1 MNTKQYID
9 SYLSNYPKIKVKY
22 LDELAKIFIKENKNI
37 EDLQEF
43 LKDKDNHYP

>member
-1 MNTKQYID
+1 MNSKQYID

-37 EDLQEF
+37 LEEF
-43 LKDKDNHYP
+43 IFKLIL